1 MSFEKLNAYFHVIK
15 KEKMFKPK
23 MHFQQ
28 PLNKTPKLELQILNA
43 MVNKCIQLCI
53 SIKHIWQYD

>member
-1 MSFEKLNAYFHVIK
+1 
-15 KEKMFKPK
+15 

-28 PLNKTPKLELQILNA
+28 PLNQTPKLELQILNA